1 MDKRSK
7 VWFEEVQVGMEIP
20 ETSYGPMDRSA
31 YVRVAIILRDVNP
44 LHLDR
49 EYARQR
55 GFSDVVQQGP
65 LNEAF
70 LHRYLTDWLHHP
82 WDLRRIK
89 VRFVN
94 NAFPGDTL
102 KCRGTV
108 VAIDSV
114 AGEGIVSCAL
124 WQGNQKDE
132 TILSGDATFVLPW
145 NPSQT
150 DLC

>member
-1 MDKRSK
+1 
-7 VWFEEVQVGMEIP
+7 MEIP
-20 ETSYGPMDRSA
+20 EISYGPMDRSS

-55 GFSDVVQQGP
+55 GFNDVVQQGP

-70 LHRYLTDWLHHP
+70 LHRYLTDWLHEP

-94 NAFPGDTL
+94 NVFPGDTL

-108 VAIDSV
+108 VGIDNV
-114 AGEGIVSCAL
+114 AGEGIVDCKL

-132 TILSGDATFVLPW
+132 TILSGDATFMLPKRARQAGV
-145 NPSQT
+145 S
-150 DLC
+150 